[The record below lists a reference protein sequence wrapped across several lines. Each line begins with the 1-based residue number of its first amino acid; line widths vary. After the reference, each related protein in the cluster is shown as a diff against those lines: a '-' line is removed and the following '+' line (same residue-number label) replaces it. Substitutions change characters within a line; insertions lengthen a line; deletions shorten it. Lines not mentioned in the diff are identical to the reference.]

1 MSVEWP
7 VILAA
12 FLLGLAGAP
21 HCFGMCGGISCAA
34 GALPGGRTAVL
45 VANLYRLVTYG
56 CLGAAAGALLQPL
69 SSLSVLDPW
78 VRAAVGLS
86 MVAAGVIVLR
96 GRGSLELALP
106 FMRTLAGRLQRAGS
120 GSAVLFGIGWGLLP
134 CGMVYGALLMNA
146 AGGAPLAS
154 ALGMVAFGLGTLPA
168 VGGAGLALRWFASRP
183 ALRPLY
189 GTLVVLLGV
198 GTLGHAVSMLPLAG
212 GTGHAHDAHR
222 AAPASDHSHHHP
234 MGALSVRPA
243 TATGDADAAALR
255 PAVID
260 AGQRR
265 PARGFHNPTETQ
277 QSSVLPAGSPAAAP
291 MPACRAGT
299 PPAARVGAD
308 ASYGRPGPLDNEY
321 TRRPT

>member
-1 MSVEWP
+1 MSIEWP

-45 VANLYRLVTYG
+45 VANLYRLATYG
-56 CLGAAAGALLQPL
+56 TLGAAAGALLQPL
-69 SSLSVLDPW
+69 SSLAVLDPW

-96 GRGSLELALP
+96 GRGSPEFTLP
-106 FMRTLAGRLQRAGS
+106 FMRTVAGRLQRAGS

-134 CGMVYGALLMNA
+134 CGMVYGALLLNA
-146 AGGAPLAS
+146 AGGSPLAS

-183 ALRPLY
+183 ALRPVY
-189 GTLVVLLGV
+189 GALVVLLGV
-198 GTLGHAVSMLPLAG
+198 GTLGHAASMLPAAG
-212 GTGHAHDAHR
+212 ADGHAHDAHLH
-222 AAPASDHSHHHP
+222 APASEHVHPQPLGAAQLPANAPEHHSGEVP
-234 MGALSVRPA
+234 GAV
-243 TATGDADAAALR
+243 
-255 PAVID
+255 D

-265 PARGFHNPTETQ
+265 PVHGSHNPTAS
-277 QSSVLPAGSPAAAP
+277 QSSAP
-291 MPACRAGT
+291 GATSFARAPACRTPA
-299 PPAARVGAD
+299 PPATGQGSGA
-308 ASYGRPGPLDNEY
+308 APGEPGMPDNEL
-321 TRRPT
+321 TRRRT